1 MLYFTS
7 TDSSVSGE
15 EFLEGGSGSLI
26 ARSIVKR
33 SFPLTVVTMKLS
45 ILHSYGWM
53 ETKSFHC
60 NSYCRHYS
68 TTDTSEAI
76 KV

>member
-1 MLYFTS
+1 MLNFTQI
-7 TDSSVSGE
+7 DSSVSGE
-15 EFLEGGSGSLI
+15 EFLEGASVSLI
-26 ARSIVKR
+26 AHSIMKR
-33 SFPLTVVTMKLS
+33 SFPLTVVAMKLS